1 MRELLRT
8 NDVVLLGAI
17 EAFLNAAGID
27 HLVVDVHISAV
38 EGSIG
43 ILPRRILVLD
53 EDMVEARRLLIG
65 AGFGE
70 ALPPADAAGGFWAGR
85 P

>member
-17 EAFLNAAGID
+17 EAFLASAEID
-27 HLVVDVHISAV
+27 YLLADVHISAV

-53 EDMVEARRLLIG
+53 EDLVEARRLLIG
-65 AGFGE
+65 AGLGE
-70 ALPPADAAGGFWAGR
+70 GLPPMPEGGGFWSGQ

>member
-17 EAFLNAAGID
+17 EAFLTSAGVD
-27 HLVVDVHISAV
+27 YLLADVHISAV

-53 EDMVEARRLLIG
+53 EDLVEARRLLIG
-65 AGFGE
+65 AGLDE
-70 ALPPADAAGGFWAGR
+70 ALPPMPEGGGYWSGR
-85 P
+85 S